1 MTAFFDYRPE
11 YRLHAQ
17 EIGEA
22 IQRVLDSGQLILGD
36 EVKRFES
43 EFASYIGVAGGVG
56 VGTGTDAILLAL
68 RALGVGVGDEVITVS
83 NAGVPPVAAI
93 RLCGAEPVFADVCAD
108 TLTLDPEAVV
118 SALSDR
124 TKAIVV
130 VHLYGNVADLE
141 RLSVIAAER
150 GVALIEDCAQAH
162 GASLHGRRVGSFGTF
177 GCFSFYP
184 TKNLGA
190 FGDGGLVVSDDEALL
205 ERVRQLRMYGYPA
218 DSRVASIDGDNS
230 RLDELQAAILRV
242 KLRYLDSTNGE
253 RRRLAERYEA
263 ILKRTSLRRVQL
275 RQGAERVD
283 HLYVV
288 RSADRDLFRALCD
301 QHAIPTSMHYADA
314 VDQMEP
320 YRRSRTG
327 ASGLDNASRACGD
340 VVSLPL
346 YVGMPESLF
355 DRFET
360 MVGAMAR

>member
-22 IQRVLDSGQLILGD
+22 IQRVLESGQLILGD
-36 EVKRFES
+36 EVQRFET
-43 EFASYIGVAGGVG
+43 EFSSYIGVRGGVG

-68 RALGVGVGDEVITVS
+68 RALDIGAGDEVITVS

-108 TLTLDPEAVV
+108 SLTLDPDAVLA
-118 SALSDR
+118 ALSER

-130 VHLYGNVADLE
+130 VHLYGNVADLD
-141 RLSVIAAER
+141 RLTAIASER
-150 GVALIEDCAQAH
+150 GVALIEDCAQSS
-162 GASLHGRRVGSFGTF
+162 GATLHGRRVGSFGTF

-190 FGDGGLVVSDDEALL
+190 FGDGGAVVSNDDALL
-205 ERVRQLRMYGYPA
+205 ERVRQLRMYGYR
-218 DSRVASIDGDNS
+218 SGCRVALLEGDNS
-230 RLDELQAAILRV
+230 RLDEMQAAILRV
-242 KLRYLDSTNGE
+242 KLRYLDKTNAE
-253 RRRLAERYEA
+253 RQRLAGRYET
-263 ILKRTSLRRVQL
+263 ILKRSSLQRVQL
-275 RQGAERVD
+275 RQEAKHVY

-288 RSADRDLFRALCD
+288 RSAERDSFRALCE
-301 QHAIPTSMHYADA
+301 QHEFPTSMHYADA
-314 VDQMEP
+314 VDEMEP
-320 YRRSRTG
+320 YRRFRVG
-327 ASGLDNASRACGD
+327 ASGLENARRACD
-340 VVSLPL
+340 EVVSLPL